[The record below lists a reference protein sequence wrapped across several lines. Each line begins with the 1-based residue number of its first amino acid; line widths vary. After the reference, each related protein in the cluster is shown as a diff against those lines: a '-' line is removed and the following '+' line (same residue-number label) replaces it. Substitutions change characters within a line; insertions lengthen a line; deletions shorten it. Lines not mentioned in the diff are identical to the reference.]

1 MNFLLSD
8 EQTSLQDSLA
18 RLVEEECD
26 LRAVHKVIDANDA
39 MHAGLWS
46 KMVEFGAAGTV
57 IADEHGGLGLE
68 MIDLALI
75 AEVLGRKAA
84 PTPFLGHALAGIA
97 ISLAG
102 SDAQKKA
109 WLPKLAAG
117 EAIGSVAFGE
127 GAGLWLPAE
136 WQAAGEKK
144 LSGTKDNVPSLMSA
158 DLVVVG
164 LAGGALALVETEA
177 AGVSREPLRGV
188 DRTRPIGTLQLSA
201 AAADPLPGGQA
212 AVARLRDAALVLLAA
227 DAYGGA
233 SRCVEMASEYAKV
246 REQFGKKIA
255 EFQALRHQL
264 AMMAVEAEPGRG
276 LYWYAAHAW
285 DHIQDKAEQAA
296 ALAKAHLTERYL
308 QVARDN
314 IKAHGGIGF
323 TWEYDAHLFLKRAMF
338 DFAWGGAPA
347 VHRQRYADL
356 VGW

>member
-8 EQTSLQDSLA
+8 EQQSLQDSLA
-18 RLVEEECD
+18 RLTEEECD
-26 LRAVHKVIDANDA
+26 LRAVHKVIDANDPL
-39 MHAGLWS
+39 HAGLWA

-57 IADEHGGLGLE
+57 IADQHGGLGLE

-84 PTPFLGHALAGIA
+84 PTPFFGHALAGIA

-102 SDAQKKA
+102 SDAQKRE
-109 WLPKLAAG
+109 WLPKLASG
-117 EAIGSVAFGE
+117 KTVGTVALGE
-127 GAGLWLPAE
+127 GEGVWLPEQWKAS
-136 WQAAGEKK
+136 GEKK
-144 LSGTKDNVPSLMSA
+144 LSGTKDSVPGLMGA
-158 DLVVVG
+158 ELVVVG
-164 LAGGALALVETEA
+164 LAGGALALVDA
-177 AGVSREPLRGV
+177 KGSGVTREPLRGV
-188 DRTRPIGTLQLSA
+188 DRTRPIGTLKLS
-201 AAADPLPGGQA
+201 D
-212 AVARLRDAALVLLAA
+212 AVAELLPQGKATVSRLRDAALVLLAA

-233 SRCVEMASEYAKV
+233 MRCVEMASEYAKM
-246 REQFGKKIA
+246 REQFGVKIA
-255 EFQALRHQL
+255 QFQALRHQL
-264 AMMAVEAEPGRG
+264 AMMALEAEPGRG

-285 DHIQDKAEQAA
+285 DHISDKAEAAA
-296 ALAKAHLTERYL
+296 ALAKSHLTERYL

-338 DFAWGGAPA
+338 DFAWGGAPT